1 MRNTASSPYRRA
13 RARLDHLAEGHAS
26 DSPLHPQHVAAA
38 IDRLAAADAVFT
50 ADVGTPSIWA
60 ARYLHMNGRRRLIGS
75 RSPGPPGCSARGW
88 TRQASSRMRCERQ
101 CYQEQGKGRWSMSSV
116 DEVLAGYGSLQAG
129 QEAFYKELHRHPELS
144 HQEHRT
150 AQRVAGQLKEYGFT
164 VPYGHRRHGGGG
176 RPVQWA
182 RTSRPAQATARPAP
196 PAAALSARPGS
207 MPQSAYVQPECC
219 AIADYVQP

>member
-1 MRNTASSPYRRA
+1 VRNTASSPYRRA

-164 VPYGHRRHGGGG
+164 VHTGIGGTGVAGVLSDGSGPAVLRR
-176 RPVQWA
+176 RPPGP
-182 RTSRPAQATARPAP
+182 RRPRLRSRPGQD
-196 PAAALSARPGS
+196 PGRS
-207 MPQSAYVQPECC
+207 QAYVQPECC
-219 AIADYVQP
+219 ATADYVQP